1 MYIRQIYE
9 RKDLELTPGDLTV
22 AEKSERTARSNLH
35 SDMQL
40 NCQKSADAIV
50 PTKIGKGR
58 TLIVSNLR
66 KDCK

>member
-1 MYIRQIYE
+1 M
-9 RKDLELTPGDLTV
+9 

-35 SDMQL
+35 RDMQL